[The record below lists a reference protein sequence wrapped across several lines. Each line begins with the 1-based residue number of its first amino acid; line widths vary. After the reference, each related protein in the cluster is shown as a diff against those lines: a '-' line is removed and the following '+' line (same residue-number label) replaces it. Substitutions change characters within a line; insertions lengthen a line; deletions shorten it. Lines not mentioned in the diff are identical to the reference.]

1 MARRRQPAF
10 LYGERERG
18 RGYKLALAPLA
29 PPSPARPHMASSLQS
44 GARLAPHDRRGPAF
58 WESIYDV
65 DGFPYLTFY
74 GVFSEMILRRVDE
87 DLGEKRLLALGI
99 WRKID
104 MSIPTVGATRALR
117 NMVDAG
123 RVGRQ

>member
-1 MARRRQPAF
+1 VEGPGGNVARQAARAPVPRSRNRRGVPGLRFRCGRTSPAF
-10 LYGERERG
+10 G
-18 RGYKLALAPLA
+18 
-29 PPSPARPHMASSLQS
+29 
-44 GARLAPHDRRGPAF
+44 
-58 WESIYDV
+58 ESIYDV

-74 GVFSEMILRRVDE
+74 GVFEEMILRRVDE
-87 DLGEKRLLALGI
+87 ALGEKRLLALGI